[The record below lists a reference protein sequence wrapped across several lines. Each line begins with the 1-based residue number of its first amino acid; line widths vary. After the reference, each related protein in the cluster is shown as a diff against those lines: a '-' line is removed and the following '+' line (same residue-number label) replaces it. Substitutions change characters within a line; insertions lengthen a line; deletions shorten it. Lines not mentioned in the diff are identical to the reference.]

1 MIVILDCGSQLTHNI
16 ARRVREQNVYCEVL
30 PYHKM
35 PVGKIEGIIISG
47 SPASVYD
54 NNAPFYNANIFD
66 LGIPVLGICYGMQ
79 SMAHILGGKVEK
91 SDKREYGR
99 MLFHAGRADIFNN
112 IPLKST
118 VWMSHGDKVVGLPEG
133 FTSAGSSANS
143 QYAAMYD
150 PDRKLYGVQFHIE
163 VDHTEYGR
171 QIISN
176 FIDICGCNRDWTANK
191 FIDDAVDSIRKQ
203 VGGAHVIGGVSGGVD
218 SSVASA
224 LMYRA
229 IGDNFHPIFVDHGL
243 LRKNEAR
250 EVLDAFNG
258 LGIKLNYVD
267 ASERFFQKLAG
278 ISEPEKKRKIIGK
291 EFIEVFQH
299 EASKYGKAEYLM
311 QGTLY
316 PDVIESVT
324 VFGGPTSTIKSHHN
338 VGGLPKDMNLK
349 LIEPLRYLFKD
360 EVRNVGEELGLPKEI
375 VWRHPFPGPGLA
387 IRIIG
392 DVTREKVS
400 LLQDVD
406 SIFIEELKSNNLYY
420 DHTWQAFAVLT
431 NIRTVGVMGDERTYS
446 HLVGLRAVTSN
457 DGMTADFARLPWEI
471 LGKVGNRIINEVK
484 GVNRV
489 VYDITSKPPGTIE
502 WE

>member
-16 ARRVREQNVYCEVL
+16 ARRVREQSVYCEVL

-35 PVGKIEGIIISG
+35 PAGKLDGIIISG
-47 SPASVYD
+47 SPASVHD
-54 NNAPFYNANIFD
+54 ENAPFCNSGIFE

-79 SMAHILGGKVEK
+79 SMAHLLGGHVEK
-91 SDKREYGR
+91 GMKREYGR
-99 MLFHAGRADIFNN
+99 MEFNAAGIDLFKG
-112 IPLKST
+112 IPGKSI
-118 VWMSHGDKVVGLPEG
+118 VWMSHGDKVIELPEG
-133 FTSAGSSANS
+133 FSSAGSSANS
-143 QYAAMYD
+143 QYAAMCD
-150 PDRKLYGVQFHIE
+150 LERKLYGIQFHAE

-176 FIDICGCNRDWTANK
+176 FIDICGCKRNWTANK
-191 FIDDAVDSIRKQ
+191 FIDDAVDSIKHK
-203 VGGAHVIGGVSGGVD
+203 VGDAKVIGGVSGGVD

-224 LMYRA
+224 LMYKA
-229 IGDNFHPIFVDHGL
+229 IGDKFYPIFVDTGL
-243 LRKNEAR
+243 LRKNESK
-250 EVLDAFNG
+250 EVLEAFDR

-267 ASERFFQKLAG
+267 ASERFFQKLTG
-278 ISEPEKKRKIIGK
+278 ITDPEQKRKIIGK
-291 EFIEVFQH
+291 EFIDVFQH
-299 EASKYGKAEYLM
+299 EAAKFGKVDYLM

-316 PDVIESVT
+316 PDVIESVS

-349 LIEPLRYLFKD
+349 LMEPLRYLFKD
-360 EVRNVGEELGLPKEI
+360 EVRKVGEELGLPKDI

-392 DVTREKVS
+392 DVTREKVAI
-400 LLQDVD
+400 LQDVD
-406 SIFIEELKSNNLYY
+406 SIFMDELKGNNLYY

-431 NIRTVGVMGDERTYS
+431 NIRSVGVMGDERTYS
-446 HLVGLRAVTSN
+446 HVVGLRAVTSN
-457 DGMTADFARLPWEI
+457 DGMTADFARLPWEV
-471 LGKVGNRIINEVK
+471 LGKVSNRIINEVK

-489 VYDITSKPPGTIE
+489 TYDITSKPPSTIE